1 MSVSD
6 KLPDLTRRV
15 AAGLQLSADDAEAA
29 IGALV
34 SGAVPH
40 EDIAAFLTALAK
52 RGPTAEE
59 IAGGARALRATMLA
73 IEAPEGAIDVCG
85 TGGDGQGTL
94 NVSTAVA
101 LVVAACGVPVAKHGN
116 RAMSS
121 RSGSADV
128 LEALGVRIDLA
139 PTQAEYCLRE
149 SGICFMFA
157 QTHHPAIKHVAP
169 VRREL
174 GFRTIFNLLGPLVN
188 PARVKRQLVGVYEP
202 KWVVPMAQAL
212 SSLGAE
218 AGSVVH
224 GADGV
229 DELSIADSTT
239 VASFKSSNE
248 IFFFIVGPEDAGLP
262 RSSLSELKGGDANE
276 NAEAIR
282 ALLGGAK
289 GAFRDIVLFNAAA
302 ALIVADKADDL
313 PQGVAMAA
321 AAIDKGAA
329 KRLLERFAEASHA

>member
-1 MSVSD
+1 MSAPGD
-6 KLPDLTRRV
+6 LPELIRRV
-15 AAGLQLSADDAEAA
+15 VAGERLSADDAEAA

-52 RGPTAEE
+52 RGPTADE

-73 IEAPEGAIDVCG
+73 IDAPDSAIDVCG

-188 PARVKRQLVGVYEP
+188 PARVKRQLVGVYGPE
-202 KWVVPMAQAL
+202 WVEPMAHAFRG
-212 SSLGAE
+212 LGAE
-218 AGSVVH
+218 TAWVVH
-224 GADGV
+224 GAEGL
-229 DELSIADSTT
+229 DELSIAGPTRIAALKDGSVTLFD
-239 VASFKSSNE
+239 AS
-248 IFFFIVGPEDAGLP
+248 PEDAGLS
-262 RSSLSELKGGDANE
+262 RSAIAGLKGGDAAE

-302 ALIVADKADDL
+302 ALAIAGKARD
-313 PQGVAMAA
+313 PREGVAVAA

-329 KRLLERFAEASHA
+329 AQLLRRFAEASHA

>member
-1 MSVSD
+1 MSAEGD
-6 KLPDLTRRV
+6 LPELIRRV
-15 AAGLQLSADDAEAA
+15 VAGESLSSDEAETV

-34 SGAVPH
+34 SGAVSH

-52 RGPTAEE
+52 RGPTADE

-73 IEAPEGAIDVCG
+73 IEAPEDAIDVCG

-188 PARVKRQLVGVYEP
+188 PARVKRQLVGVYGAE
-202 KWVVPMAQAL
+202 WVEPMAHAFRD
-212 SSLGAE
+212 LGAD
-218 AGSVVH
+218 AACVVH
-224 GADGV
+224 GAEGL
-229 DELSIADSTT
+229 DELSIAGPTR
-239 VASFKSSNE
+239 VAILKDGNVTAFDAA
-248 IFFFIVGPEDAGLP
+248 PEDAGLA
-262 RSSLSELKGGDANE
+262 RSPISELKGGDAKE

-282 ALLGGAK
+282 ALLDGAPS
-289 GAFRDIVLFNAAA
+289 AFRDIVLFNAAA
-302 ALIVADKADDL
+302 ALIVAGKANDL
-313 PQGVAMAA
+313 RDGVRIAA
-321 AAIDKGAA
+321 AAIDAGSA
-329 KRLLERFAEASHA
+329 KRLLERFAEASHS